1 MTLNAEETKGQGGNP
16 HPCIRSGIVAVLLVV
31 LTVLLAVLNLCTGS
45 VSIPPSD
52 VLSVLSGHAADE
64 GVRDTWC
71 YIVLESRLPQT
82 VMALMGG
89 AALAGSGLLLQT
101 AFSNAL
107 AGPDVFGIGGGAAL
121 AVAIV
126 MFVTDN
132 TLQAGLLHVSGYI
145 AVLSA
150 AFVGAM
156 AVTFL
161 ISFLSSV
168 VRHRLVLLIVG
179 IMTGYLANSAIVLLN
194 FFATEEGVRSY
205 MVWGMGSFANV
216 SLHTLPM
223 AAAGIGCGLVAS
235 LLLVKPLNALLLGEA
250 YARSLG
256 FSVRRVRLCLLLATG
271 LLTATVTAF
280 CGPVSFIGMA
290 TPHIARLLLSTDNHR
305 SLLPATLLLG
315 AVVALLCNLLCTLPS
330 EHGVLPLGA
339 ITPLVGAPVII
350 YVLVAKR

>member
-1 MTLNAEETKGQGGNP
+1 METQVGAIEGHEGRTHRNL
-16 HPCIRSGIVAVLLVV
+16 RSGIVAASLAVLAVLLC
-31 LTVLLAVLNLCTGS
+31 VLNLCMGS
-45 VSIPPSD
+45 VNIPLHD
-52 VLSVLSGHAADE
+52 VLAVIGGHAAEE
-64 GVRDTWC
+64 GVRDTWQ
-71 YIVLESRLPQT
+71 YIVLESRLPQA

-107 AGPDVFGIGGGAAL
+107 AGPDVFGIGSGAAL
-121 AVAIV
+121 AVALV
-126 MFVTDN
+126 MLAAGN
-132 TLQAGLLHVSGYI
+132 TLQAGVLQASGYV

-156 AVTFL
+156 AVTLL

-179 IMTGYLANSAIVLLN
+179 VMTGYLANSVIVLLN

-216 SLHTLPM
+216 SLQTLPV
-223 AAAGIGCGLVAS
+223 AAIGIGCGLVAA
-235 LLLVKPLNALLLGEA
+235 LLLIKPLNALLLGEA

-256 FSVRRVRLCLLLATG
+256 FGVRRVRLWLLLATG

-280 CGPVSFIGMA
+280 CGPVSFIGLA
-290 TPHIARLLLSTDNHR
+290 TPHVARLLLSTDNHR
-305 SLLPATLLLG
+305 SLLPVTLLLG

-330 EHGVLPLGA
+330 GHGVLPLGA
-339 ITPLVGAPVII
+339 VTPLVGAPVII